1 MANKTLTR
9 IDPNMVERIIL
20 SLHESGREKRT
31 TISRNAKMS
40 YDKCVKY
47 LDYLEKINFVKK
59 EVNKENYVMYGL
71 SLDGINLCKNK
82 ISQKSELNNF
92 DTDKNVLSCLFL

>member
-1 MANKTLTR
+1 MTRLKR

-20 SLHESGREKRT
+20 SLYESGKEKRT

-47 LDYLEKINFVKK
+47 LEYLEQVNFVKK
-59 EVNKENYVMYGL
+59 EVNDDNHITYGL
-71 SLDGINLCKNK
+71 TINGINLCKNK
-82 ISQKSELNNF
+82 LSCESELNNF
-92 DTDKNVLSCLFL
+92 VTRKKILTCLFL